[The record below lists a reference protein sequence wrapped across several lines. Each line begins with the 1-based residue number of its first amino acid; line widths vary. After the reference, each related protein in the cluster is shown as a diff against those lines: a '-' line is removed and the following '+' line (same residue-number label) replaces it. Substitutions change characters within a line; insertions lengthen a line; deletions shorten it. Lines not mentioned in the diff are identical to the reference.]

1 MTTPTEV
8 LEAGAELKSPLAFD
22 QWRKSGGYLPDF
34 MRDFHDQKDLFKAM
48 QDVVERS
55 NAKHGGHRALNATW
69 TDYHIY
75 TVDIFLWVL
84 AAHGYTLQRS
94 HQRFGFASVYDFV
107 AGAKERAREAV
118 ASVFAS
124 RRGGEA

>member
-1 MTTPTEV
+1 MTAPEV
-8 LEAGAELKSPLAFD
+8 LAADRLKSVAAFD
-22 QWRKSGGYLPDF
+22 QWRRSGAYLPVF

-55 NAKHGGHRALNATW
+55 NEKHGGHRALNATW
-69 TDYHIY
+69 TDYHVY

-94 HQRFGFASVYDFV
+94 RQRFGFACIYDFV
-107 AGAKERAREAV
+107 SAARDRAREAM
-118 ASVFAS
+118 ASIFAARQS
-124 RRGGEA
+124 REREE

>member
-1 MTTPTEV
+1 MTAPEV
-8 LEAGAELKSPLAFD
+8 LEAGRLKSVAAFD
-22 QWRKSGGYLPDF
+22 QWRRSGAYLPDF

-55 NAKHGGHRALNATW
+55 NEKHGGHRALNATW

-94 HQRFGFASVYDFV
+94 RQRFGFASIYDFV
-107 AGAKERAREAV
+107 SAARDRAREAM
-118 ASVFAS
+118 ASIFAARQS
-124 RRGGEA
+124 RGGEG

>member
-8 LEAGAELKSPLAFD
+8 LEAGAELKSPAEFD
-22 QWRKSGGYLPDF
+22 QWRKAGGYLPDF

-55 NAKHGGHRALNATW
+55 NAKHGGHRSLNATW

-94 HQRFGFASVYDFV
+94 RHRFGFASVYDFV
-107 AGAKERAREAV
+107 ASAKERAREAM